1 MSKIRKTKD
10 ENSMYTRSINLLED
24 DPLEE
29 IFALNLGD
37 FLTEHL
43 INPEFADK
51 ISKKAKV
58 KDKKESLKEQ
68 LKELISIYSIDNT
81 LSLLGFENNE
91 DFVIY
96 NSIAKTVKLML
107 NLVECNIF
115 LAKKNEP
122 LRHAGSSDEE
132 LSNENITEYIIEVM
146 EGEQERV
153 IETNEVQISLFPMKN
168 NFECIGVIE
177 IIRKIERPLEFEYAD
192 LIQNMAGLFVTSL
205 GLQKLIDE
213 VKRLLNLDDVATM
226 EFQNLRAQLT
236 AIIGDLGDQQ
246 QSFVEKL
253 AYAADLKGQY
263 KRTHSNECAEL
274 SREIC
279 NHLGLNEKT
288 TDLIYYAGLLQNIGK
303 ITLSEELFTKK
314 EKLTDAEWD
323 VYAEGLS
330 IHGAEIA
337 AFRREYVSLLAES
350 AAGYFAGMTGG
361 AEVPGVVYQSHALPE
376 DEEELPC
383 YLTVPAVQSPPVS
396 LQKRLKEK
404 LTAHL
409 DREQIVG
416 TTLVGIHKDDI
427 RLTLNGREAKLY
439 ASQGQQR
446 SFVLALKLAEGGI
459 AARCGG
465 DAPIFLLDDVFSELD
480 EKRRAFMMEKLTG
493 RQIILTSCEP
503 GVIPSKYCDTHI
515 SFQRVENGTVSPL
528 SAENTKSEDDAP
540 AEIVPTAED
549 LL

>member
-1 MSKIRKTKD
+1 MNKIRKTK
-10 ENSMYTRSINLLED
+10 ENNNSSMYTRSINLLED

-37 FLTEHL
+37 FFTEHL
-43 INPEFADK
+43 INPELVEK
-51 ISKKAKV
+51 ISKKAKD
-58 KDKKESLKEQ
+58 KDKKQSLKEQ

-132 LSNENITEYIIEVM
+132 LSNDNITDYIREVM
-146 EGEQERV
+146 KIEQERV
-153 IETNEVQISLFPMKN
+153 IENEEFQISLFPMKN

-213 VKRLLNLDDVATM
+213 VKRLLSLDSVAM
-226 EFQNLRAQLT
+226 LELQNLRAQLT

-253 AYAADLKGQY
+253 AYASDLKGQY
-263 KRTHSNECAEL
+263 KRSHSNECAEL

-279 NHLGLNEKT
+279 HHLGLNEKT

-314 EKLTDAEWD
+314 DKLTDAEWNELKNTPNVGVD
-323 VYAEGLS
+323 LLMNINFMSEVVPYINYQQERYNGGGYPEGLS
-330 IHGAEIA
+330 GNSIPLGSRIIALAGAYCALTQDRAHRKAMSNSEALEILKQ
-337 AFRREYVSLLAES
+337 E
-350 AAGYFAGMTGG
+350 AGIKW
-361 AEVPGVVYQSHALPE
+361 
-376 DEEELPC
+376 D
-383 YLTVPAVQSPPVS
+383 PAIVDV
-396 LQKRLKEK
+396 LIEIKK
-404 LTAHL
+404 TA
-409 DREQIVG
+409 
-416 TTLVGIHKDDI
+416 
-427 RLTLNGREAKLY
+427 
-439 ASQGQQR
+439 
-446 SFVLALKLAEGGI
+446 
-459 AARCGG
+459 
-465 DAPIFLLDDVFSELD
+465 
-480 EKRRAFMMEKLTG
+480 
-493 RQIILTSCEP
+493 
-503 GVIPSKYCDTHI
+503 
-515 SFQRVENGTVSPL
+515 
-528 SAENTKSEDDAP
+528 
-540 AEIVPTAED
+540 
-549 LL
+549 